1 MGNPGAGKSTFINA
15 LANEV
20 VFPSGINIGQG
31 LTYQL
36 NEVADK
42 NGYKALMDTPGLA
55 DVKLR
60 KQAGEA
66 ISQGLRKGGKFVVL
80 FFVTQQ
86 DGRVSQEDATTM
98 KLVLQAAPEIGID

>member
-1 MGNPGAGKSTFINA
+1 MGNPGAGKSAFVNS
-15 LANEV
+15 LAGEV
-20 VFPSGINIGQG
+20 IFDSGISIGRG
-31 LTYQL
+31 MTYQL
-36 NEVADK
+36 NERTNI

-60 KQAGEA
+60 KEAGKA
-66 ISQGLRKGGKFVVL
+66 ISEGLRKGGKFVVL

-86 DGRVSQEDATTM
+86 DGRVTQEDSTTI